1 MQNVWCT
8 NMEKLTAIVKRVKV
22 ETPDITTIYFLLDDD
37 WKLEYTAGQYITVF
51 IAGSKVLQGKAYS
64 LSSAPHEKWMSITVK
79 NVGGEYSSYL
89 CGLHKGDTFTI
100 SRAYGNFN
108 PHTTKP
114 IVALAAGVGI
124 SPIISVLK
132 DKKATGVGPGSH
144 LFYSNKSHHAIA
156 HKRSAAT
163 SGAVIHH
170 HITAEETVP
179 AAMHK
184 GRIVLDEC
192 VKAAEGAFY
201 MICGSV
207 DFVRDMWQGL
217 TQRGIAPENITTE
230 TFFES

>member
-1 MQNVWCT
+1 
-8 NMEKLTAIVKRVKV
+8 MEKLTAIVKRVKA
-22 ETPDITTIYFLLDDD
+22 ETPDITTIYFLLEDD
-37 WKLEYTAGQYITVF
+37 WKLDYTAGQYTTVF
-51 IAGSKVLQGKAYS
+51 IAGSKVPQGKAYS

-89 CGLHKGDTFTI
+89 CGLQKGDTFTI

-108 PHTTKP
+108 PHATRP

-132 DKKATGVGPGSH
+132 DQKEACAESH

-156 HKRSAAT
+156 HKRAVTAT
-163 SGAVIHH
+163 GATVHH
-170 HITAEETVP
+170 HITAEATVP

-192 VKAAEGAFY
+192 VKVAEDAFY

-207 DFVRDMWQGL
+207 EFVRDMWQGL
-217 TQRGIAPENITTE
+217 TLRGIAPENITTE